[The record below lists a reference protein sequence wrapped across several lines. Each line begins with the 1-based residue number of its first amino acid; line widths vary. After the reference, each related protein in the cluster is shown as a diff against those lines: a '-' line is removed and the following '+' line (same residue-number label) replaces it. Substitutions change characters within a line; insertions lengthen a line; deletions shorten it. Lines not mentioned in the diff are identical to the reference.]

1 MASTHF
7 PTLGQFVN
15 VEPVSQDAYIDIT
28 TLAKNSGFHFSYTGM
43 SQTAYYQAIDVP
55 NCLAQS
61 SPEGLTQRLL
71 KLVWRA
77 ARKHPMQ
84 SQVTFTVCKPP
95 TKDSVYVNQPLSLLA
110 SIEHNKQQE
119 PILIITT
126 TEEAR

>member
-1 MASTHF
+1 MTSTHS
-7 PTLGQFVN
+7 PTLGQFVSSDS
-15 VEPVSQDAYIDIT
+15 VSQNDYLDIT
-28 TLAKNSGFHFSYTGM
+28 LLAKAAGFNFPYTGI
-43 SQTAYYQAIDVP
+43 SQAAYYQVIDVP
-55 NCLAQS
+55 NCLIQS

-71 KLVWRA
+71 KRAWRA

-95 TKDSVYVNQPLSLLA
+95 TKDNVYVNQPLSLLA
-110 SIEHNKQQE
+110 SIEHNRQQE

>member
-1 MASTHF
+1 MASTHS
-7 PTLGQFVN
+7 PTFGQFVSSDSVHQN
-15 VEPVSQDAYIDIT
+15 DYLDIT
-28 TLAKNSGFHFSYTGM
+28 LLAKAAGFNFPYTGI
-43 SQTAYYQAIDVP
+43 SQAAYYQAIDVSD
-55 NCLAQS
+55 CLIQS

-71 KLVWRA
+71 KLAWRA

-110 SIEHNKQQE
+110 SIEHNRQQQ